1 MFSVGL
7 TGNIAAGKSTVVGI
21 LKEHGATVI
30 EADTLVREL
39 QRPGTPVFEAI
50 AARFGRQVIGAD
62 GVLDRSRLRTIALA
76 DRDALASLNAIVH
89 PAVRRRRAELMQLA
103 SDRGVDIVVNDIP
116 LLFEVLQP
124 NEFDCIVLIDAPANV
139 RLDRMVEQRG
149 LSRAEAS
156 RMIDA
161 QMPSELKRRSS
172 DYVIQNDKD
181 LESLRV
187 RTSEVWQLI
196 RERAQPA

>member
-1 MFSVGL
+1 
-7 TGNIAAGKSTVVGI
+7 
-21 LKEHGATVI
+21 
-30 EADTLVREL
+30 
-39 QRPGTPVFEAI
+39 
-50 AARFGRQVIGAD
+50 
-62 GVLDRSRLRTIALA
+62 
-76 DRDALASLNAIVH
+76 VH

-103 SDRGVDIVVNDIP
+103 SNRGVDIVVNDIP